1 MKEQS
6 KHLRRRQRETGER
19 EKTINPELVLELDA
33 RILYD
38 DDDDSR
44 VSLQNDFLRSMIRNP
59 FYAFHFDAFTHL
71 ILMCPCWLRAFFSVN
86 KCI

>member
-19 EKTINPELVLELDA
+19 ETTINPELVLELDA

-44 VSLQNDFLRSMIRNP
+44 VSLQNDFLRSKP
-59 FYAFHFDAFTHL
+59 LYAFQLDAAAAT
-71 ILMCPCWLRAFFSVN
+71 ATAS
-86 KCI
+86 